1 MSGFINTPF
10 FGIVLSMFAYFIGQ
24 KVQKKVKFPLFNTML
39 VAGFLIIGV
48 LLALNVSHETYNQGG
63 SVLSMM
69 VNPATMCLSLG
80 IYDKWAMLKKNAVP
94 VLVGCTVGVVSAV
107 GSVWVMCRLFGVD
120 RSVTAS
126 LLPKSVTMPIA
137 SAIAESHGG
146 IVSITIAAVIV
157 AGLIGNIG
165 APFFVKLF
173 RVKDPLA
180 VGLAVGASSHA
191 LGTAKAMEIGKTE
204 GAMSG
209 LAIALCGVMT
219 AVVALGF
226 GVLL

>member
-10 FGIVLSMFAYFIGQ
+10 FGIVLSMFAYFFGQ
-24 KVQKKVKFPLFNTML
+24 KIQKKFKFPLCNTML
-39 VAGFLIIGV
+39 AAGLLIIGV
-48 LLALNVSHETYNQGG
+48 LLILNVSHETYNQGG
-63 SVLSMM
+63 AFLSMM
-69 VNPATMCLSLG
+69 VNPATMCLALS
-80 IYDKWAMLKKNAVP
+80 IYDKWELLKKNVVP
-94 VLVGCTVGVVSAV
+94 VLVGCTVGVVTAV
-107 GSVWVMCRLFGVD
+107 GSVLVMCRLFGLD
-120 RSVTAS
+120 RAVTAA

-137 SAIAESHGG
+137 TAIAETHDG

-157 AGLIGNIG
+157 AGFVGNIG

-180 VGLAVGASSHA
+180 VGLAIGASSHA

-209 LAIALCGVMT
+209 LAIALCGVIT
-219 AVVALGF
+219 AIAALGF
-226 GVLL
+226 GILL